1 MKVVI
6 IICRILCVVV
16 GVWGFVD
23 FGLGTLGE
31 IIVRLFGL
39 SQIWAAAIVSAMVG
53 VFGALS
59 LFRVRQQESQR
70 SAVGESRHDGQER

>member
-23 FGLGTLGE
+23 FGLGTLDE
-31 IIVRLFGL
+31 IIVRHFAI
-39 SQIWAAAIVSAMVG
+39 SQIWAVAIVSFMFG
-53 VFGALS
+53 IFGALS
-59 LFRVRQQESQR
+59 LFRINSRGAEHRKEQE
-70 SAVGESRHDGQER
+70 